1 MLELNKIYHGDN
13 LFYLESMPDE
23 CIDLVYIDP
32 PFGTQTLQ
40 KSKTWNEKVQ
50 GAVFYDLWGGG
61 IHGYM
66 QFLSDRLRHIHRILK
81 PTGSLFL
88 HLDYRMAH
96 YAKVQLDEQFGIKN
110 FNNEIIWCYST
121 SGRGSRG
128 KRNRWAQK
136 HDTILWYAKNIK
148 KFKADCTV
156 PVSDDYIESHYRQMD
171 NEGRKCRIRVD
182 AGRERIY
189 YPDEGINGND
199 WWTDIPYVNSQAK
212 DRLGYPTQKPL
223 QLLERIIK
231 CASSEEDI
239 VLDCFCGC
247 GTTIEAAHKLH
258 RNWIGIDASMLAC
271 KEMKKRMKVKQKVI
285 VDIEKQAMT
294 RKEFMELEPFE
305 FEKAVVRAI
314 GGIANTCQVH
324 DDGVDGI
331 LSSDWT
337 PIQVK
342 KSSKIGRPVL
352 DSFHKHIAKH
362 KAKRGIIVALSFN
375 KGIREERAKLERE
388 EGFDIQLLT
397 LDDVIKGKCREE
409 QKLI

>member
-13 LFYLESMPDE
+13 LSYLGNMPDE

-40 KSKTWNEKVQ
+40 KSKTWNKEVQ

-61 IHGYM
+61 VHGYM
-66 QFLSDRLRHIHRILK
+66 SFLSDRLRHIHRILK

-96 YAKVQLDEQFGIKN
+96 YAKVELDKIFGINN

-121 SGRGSRG
+121 SGRASRG

-148 KFKADCTV
+148 QFKADCTV
-156 PVSDDYIESHYRQMD
+156 PVSDAYIESHYRQVD
-171 NEGRKCRIRVD
+171 SKGRKCRVRVD
-182 AGRERIY
+182 AGKERVY

-199 WWTDIPYVNSQAK
+199 WWADIPYVNSQAK
-212 DRLGYPTQKPL
+212 DRMGYPTQKPL
-223 QLLERIIK
+223 ELLERIIES
-231 CASSEEDI
+231 ASNEGDI

-247 GTTIEAAHKLH
+247 GTTIEAAHKLG
-258 RNWIGIDASMLAC
+258 RDWIGIDASLLAC
-271 KEMKKRMKVKQKVI
+271 REMKKRMKANQKML
-285 VDIEKQAMT
+285 VDIKRQAMT
-294 RKEFMELEPFE
+294 KAEFMKLEPFE
-305 FEKAVVRAI
+305 FEKTAVRAV
-314 GGIANTCQVH
+314 GGIANTRQVG

-342 KSSKIGRPVL
+342 KSENIGRPVL
-352 DSFHKHIAKH
+352 DSFYKHIAKH
-362 KAKRGIIVALSFN
+362 KANRGVIIALSFG
-375 KGIREERAKLERE
+375 KGIKEERARLERE
-388 EGFDIQLLT
+388 ESFDIQLLT
-397 LDDVIKGKCREE
+397 LNDVIRGNYREE
-409 QKLI
+409 QKLL